1 MGCAAVAKGGMLA
14 VGVHVDENVPGRRK
28 GFQGSERMMELVV

>member
-14 VGVHVDENVPGRRK
+14 VSVHVDENVHED
-28 GFQGSERMMELVV
+28 FQGSERMKELVV